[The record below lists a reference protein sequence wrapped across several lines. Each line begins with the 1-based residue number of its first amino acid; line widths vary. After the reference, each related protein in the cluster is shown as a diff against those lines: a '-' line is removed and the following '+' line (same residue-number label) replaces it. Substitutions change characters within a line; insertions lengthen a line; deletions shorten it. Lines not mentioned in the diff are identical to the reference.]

1 MTSLMLWDEAI
12 EASEDSAQIRRD
24 MKNHPRT
31 SFKSMLELVRVV
43 DSQGGLGDYDDRRY
57 VKARMSEM
65 QEWLINNR
73 DKLPMEIED
82 EHGNRNS
89 DQRLERLVGEY
100 DQIADDTSEVDPDN
114 GLYDVGQGWRN
125 AYRSLDTLVAPSSE
139 DGKLLAEFGLV
150 PAVFCYL
157 MDIRGEHFSKYYAQR
172 AKWLRWR
179 GMRWAVAY
187 DNVVAVLRKHGL
199 PNPKDYLPLPDTTS
213 QYLEL
218 TDEGLRWKVAR
229 GRVAAGSRV
238 DAKKK
243 QVRIEGVDY
252 SVSRIRFFLEH
263 GWVPTG
269 EAGGYSLRS
278 DGNYDVRLWVGDASR
293 TVMECHTEAE
303 ADAALWAVRWAI
315 GNYQ

>member
-100 DQIADDTSEVDPDN
+100 DQIADDTAEVDPDN
-114 GLYDVGQGWRN
+114 GLYDVGQSWRN

-187 DNVVAVLRKHGL
+187 DNTVAILDRVGRTKMSVL
-199 PNPKDYLPLPDTTS
+199 DLPDNLSDLLSLDGDT
-213 QYLEL
+213 
-218 TDEGLRWKVAR
+218 LRWKVAR
-229 GRVAAGSRV
+229 GRAAVGSVADG
-238 DAKKK
+238 K
-243 QVRIEGVDY
+243 QIRIEGRLY
-252 SVSRIRFFLEH
+252 SRSRIVQYLRE
-263 GWVPTG
+263 GWVSDYRKVKGTKT
-269 EAGGYSLRS
+269 ERE
-278 DGNYDVRLWVGDASR
+278 DGNWDVRLKLGQKSH

-303 ADAALWAVRWAI
+303 ADAALWSIRWAVV
-315 GNYQ
+315 NYQ